1 MTILLTSTVVV
12 LGPSAA
18 DNNAC
23 AGTMLPIKLFHREC
37 RPLQPWKL
45 TQIAAHSSRAPA
57 AAARTFYPYTGELCK
72 SGYQLGWGNCRRTDG
87 RMVAVLREQCVSMDG
102 TVELHFEG
110 G

>member
-1 MTILLTSTVVV
+1 MTMLLTSTVVV

-37 RPLQPWKL
+37 HPLQPWKL

-57 AAARTFYPYTGELCK
+57 ARPKK
-72 SGYQLGWGNCRRTDG
+72 STSRRG
-87 RMVAVLREQCVSMDG
+87 RQPSPDRDRHEYRPLSP
-102 TVELHFEG
+102 
-110 G
+110 

>member
-37 RPLQPWKL
+37 HPLQPWKL

-57 AAARTFYPYTGELCK
+57 ARP
-72 SGYQLGWGNCRRTDG
+72 SRRG
-87 RMVAVLREQCVSMDG
+87 RQPSPDRDRHEYRPLSP
-102 TVELHFEG
+102 
-110 G
+110 

>member
-37 RPLQPWKL
+37 HPLQPWKLKL

-57 AAARTFYPYTGELCK
+57 ARPKK
-72 SGYQLGWGNCRRTDG
+72 STSRRG
-87 RMVAVLREQCVSMDG
+87 RQPSPDRDRHEYRPLSP
-102 TVELHFEG
+102 
-110 G
+110 

>member
-37 RPLQPWKL
+37 HPLQPWKL
-45 TQIAAHSSRAPA
+45 TQIAAQQLSGAGRAPKKIDFPS
-57 AAARTFYPYTGELCK
+57 RTPT
-72 SGYQLGWGNCRRTDG
+72 
-87 RMVAVLREQCVSMDG
+87 
-102 TVELHFEG
+102 
-110 G
+110 

>member
-57 AAARTFYPYTGELCK
+57 ARPKNRLPVADANLAPTATATSIGHYPH
-72 SGYQLGWGNCRRTDG
+72 S
-87 RMVAVLREQCVSMDG
+87 A
-102 TVELHFEG
+102 
-110 G
+110 

>member
-45 TQIAAHSSRAPA
+45 MQSQRTALGRRPRAQKNRLPVADANPAPTATASSIGHYPHSA
-57 AAARTFYPYTGELCK
+57 
-72 SGYQLGWGNCRRTDG
+72 
-87 RMVAVLREQCVSMDG
+87 
-102 TVELHFEG
+102 
-110 G
+110 